1 MDSTTLGKIVE
12 GAPDPIIIQTEGEFA
27 WMNPAGCRL
36 FGIKTPGE
44 LEGTSLIDRV
54 HPDYRKEV
62 LRRIGRLNTDCK
74 PVESMEYKIF
84 GRNGEEFWVESKG
97 EAIDYNGKSGGL
109 LFMRDITP
117 RREAEEA
124 AERQLKLLSRSI
136 EQSPVSIV
144 ITDIKGKIEYVNPI
158 FETTSGYTISEIR
171 GKSLKMLKSGFH
183 SKDFYEDLWN
193 TILSGKDWKGEF
205 RNKTKSGEYYWN
217 HAVISP
223 ILNPRGEVTNF
234 VSVMEDITESK
245 KMLEQLLEA
254 KEKAEESNRLKTAF
268 LANIS
273 HEIRTPMNG
282 IMGFA
287 EILKDPG
294 LSRKNRLK
302 FYDVIENSGKRMLD
316 TVNDLIDIS
325 KIETGHVNLHLS
337 ETNVSDQLENLYH
350 FFLPEIRKK
359 GLELGLKNGITD
371 KFLIVNTDRAKLN
384 SILTNLIKN
393 AAKFTD
399 RGQIEFGCSKKENSL
414 EFFVTDTGIGVPK
427 NKQAAIFNRFEQ
439 AGIEDLRAFQG
450 VGLGLSLSKSY
461 VEMLGGNIWVESE
474 EGQGSTFRFTIP
486 LDGISRAKPGK
497 RKTKVHKNRGIPQ
510 LNGKR
515 ILIAEDDVFSL
526 EMLVYQLKK
535 TGATLFIARDGR
547 EALEEFQKHQV
558 DLVLLDIQMPE
569 MNGYEVLNELQPLGT
584 EIPFI
589 AQTAYAMPEDIRSFQ
604 QAGFAG
610 YLTKPVSQAKLF
622 GMLDKYLSLHSTPG
636 TNI

>member
-12 GAPDPIIIQTEGEFA
+12 GAPDPIIIQTEGKFA
-27 WMNPAGCRL
+27 WINPAGCRL

-44 LEGTSLIDRV
+44 VEGTPLIDRV
-54 HPDYRKEV
+54 HPDYRKIV
-62 LRRIGRLNTDCK
+62 LRRIVRLNTDRK

-84 GRNGEEFWVESKG
+84 GQNGEEFWVESKG

-109 LFMRDITP
+109 LFMRDITS
-117 RREAEEA
+117 RKEAEDA
-124 AERQLKLLSRSI
+124 AERQLKLLSRSV

-144 ITDIKGKIEYVNPI
+144 ITDIQGKIEYVNPV
-158 FETTSGYTISEIR
+158 FETTSGYTMDEIR

-183 SKDFYEDLWN
+183 SMDFYQDLWN
-193 TILSGKDWKGEF
+193 TILSGKDWRGEF
-205 RNKTKSGEYYWN
+205 RNKKKCGEYYWN

-223 ILNPRGEVTNF
+223 IQNSRGEVTNF

-245 KMLEQLLEA
+245 KMVEQLLEA

-294 LSRKNRLK
+294 LSRKNQLK

-325 KIETGHVNLHLS
+325 KIETGQVKVHLS
-337 ETNVSDQLENLYH
+337 ETDIRDQLENLYH

-359 GLELGLKNGITD
+359 GLEMGLKNGVPD
-371 KFLIVNTDRAKLN
+371 NFSIVNTDRAKLN

-393 AAKFTD
+393 AVKFTD
-399 RGQIEFGCSKKENSL
+399 RGQIDFGCNKKENCL

-439 AGIEDLRAFQG
+439 ADIEDFRAFQG

-461 VEMLGGNIWVESE
+461 VEMLGGNIWLESD

-486 LDGISRAKPGK
+486 LDGIPRAKPGK
-497 RKTKVHKNRGIPQ
+497 RKAKAHQNRGIPQ
-510 LNGKR
+510 LSGKR

-569 MNGYEVLNELQPLGT
+569 MNGYEVLKELKPR
-584 EIPFI
+584 ENKIPFI
-589 AQTAYAMPEDIRSFQ
+589 AQTAYAMPEDIRSFR

-622 GMLDKYLSLHSTPG
+622 GMLEKYLSLPSTSG
-636 TNI
+636 TKI